1 MCGACGILGGGPDW
15 LDRIGTPGG
24 IGATSGETRLGERRR
39 RIGLVNRMLAPT
51 GVRLSD
57 FGGKLIVRSATGR
70 VRIVDD
76 LAHVWLAAE
85 QIGRGRVEPLDVDRW
100 LAPARQP

>member
-24 IGATSGETRLGERRR
+24 IGATSGETRLGERQR

-51 GVRLSD
+51 GGRLER
-57 FGGKLIVRSATGR
+57 LRRQAHRSERHRAR
-70 VRIVDD
+70 
-76 LAHVWLAAE
+76 E
-85 QIGRGRVEPLDVDRW
+85 DR
-100 LAPARQP
+100 